1 MDVGKRAWLLST
13 ANVCPTQTQRREV
26 LQFHLCKAC
35 IIHMRN

>member
-13 ANVCPTQTQRREV
+13 ANVCPTQTEWRGV
-26 LQFHLCKAC
+26 LDLHLCKAC